1 MAESA
6 AKKAT
11 PVVITAGGRTTLGD
25 HMVKALV
32 TLGGVA
38 FLERVLTVLQS
49 APSVGAIT
57 VVGPSEIEP
66 LTTQYGVTLLPE
78 GKTGIENLQI
88 GLEYAKK
95 EAGTGH
101 VLFVASDMPFLTV
114 DAIETLLIETLLN
127 VSLSDADIIF
137 PVTTKADFDKK
148 FPHCPGTWTK
158 LREGEVTGGSV
169 FLLRPSAIARNLGL
183 LEKTFAV
190 RKSQI
195 GMARLLGLPFII
207 AFLTHHLTIPA
218 AERRVSQITGCNC
231 KAYLNAPPELSC
243 DIDTP
248 EEYLWAEQHI
258 TNPALDTMVEVP
270 YA

>member
-1 MAESA
+1 MAENA
-6 AKKAT
+6 AKKII
-11 PVVITAGGRTTLGD
+11 PVVVTAGGRTTFGD
-25 HMVKALV
+25 HTIKALV
-32 TLGGVA
+32 TLEGIT

-49 APSVGAIT
+49 APSVGRII

-66 LTTQYGVTLLPE
+66 LIKQYSATFLPE

-88 GLEYAKK
+88 GLNDAKK
-95 EAGTGH
+95 DAGAGH

-114 DAIETLLIETLLN
+114 DAIEALLA
-127 VSLSDADIIF
+127 SQSSADIIF
-137 PVTTKADFDKK
+137 PVTTKVDFDKA

-158 LREGEVTGGSV
+158 MSEGEVTGGSV
-169 FLLRPSAIARNLGL
+169 FLLRPSAIARNLAL
-183 LEKTFAV
+183 LENAFAV

-195 GMARLLGLPFII
+195 GMARLLGLPFIV
-207 AFLTHHLTIPA
+207 AFLTHRLTIPA
-218 AERRVSQITGCNC
+218 AERRVSQITGCDC

-248 EEYLWAEQHI
+248 EEYLWAQQHI
-258 TNPALDTMVEVP
+258 TNPNLEVS